1 MIAMQPESNYQNLFF
16 LCALTEV
23 FFKLGENNDVAE
35 ELFNSIRND
44 LLKSAPIADGGK
56 VEQVYFCKLSGMK
69 ALVSDALIADHIS
82 KGESVRNVS
91 SKFDVSIQHT
101 YRACKKHGVKPKKS
115 KNTGCNVYRYLRLIE
130 NELVKLMT
138 SEGMSSRQIEQ
149 EFKINS
155 IG

>member
-1 MIAMQPESNYQNLFF
+1 MQPESNSTILYF
-16 LCALTEV
+16 LCFLTEH
-23 FFKLGENNDVAE
+23 FFKLSENNDVAE
-35 ELFNSIRND
+35 ELLNSIRND
-44 LLKSAPIADGGK
+44 LLKSAAIADGCK
-56 VEQVYFCKLSGMK
+56 VEQVYFCKLSVMK

-82 KGESVRNVS
+82 KGESVRSVS
-91 SKFDVSIQHT
+91 SRFDISVQRT
-101 YRACKKHGVKPKKS
+101 YRACKKHGVKPKKA
-115 KNTGCNVYRYLRLIE
+115 KNNGCYVYRYLRLIE